1 MNADERNFRSS
12 YYEKCLI
19 NSVEENKSLNKLL
32 EDDIRNLNK
41 LKQFCMN
48 YTVPNVHRNY
58 LWSLVMGILPLH
70 KSSTDY
76 IRDQRREVY
85 EDLLRAVS
93 VLRCVQKKELVEHP
107 KKKLG
112 HTMHTMWL
120 LETNRLW
127 QGNANATLQA
137 DDTHFIEIVRALLQI
152 FTNDVET
159 YWIAKGFYNYTRELK
174 RECPKLKEQTQI
186 LLKREDLSLFNRLEQ
201 LGLFESS
208 SVLLDNWYITCFAG
222 VICETVLV
230 KIWDKVCGGSRKI
243 VVFLFVEL
251 VKDIRYLILK
261 QNSLAEVKKL
271 IETVRQSIPLPYRLQ
286 LNVDFPFRW
295 RIPMVS

>member
-1 MNADERNFRSS
+1 MNTDERNFRSS

-41 LKQFCMN
+41 LKQFCLN
-48 YTVPNVHRNY
+48 YTVPNLHRNC

-70 KSSTDY
+70 RNSTDY

-93 VLRCVQKKELVEHP
+93 VLRGVDQKKELV
-107 KKKLG
+107 
-112 HTMHTMWL
+112 MHTMWL
-120 LETNRLW
+120 LESNRLW
-127 QGNANATLQA
+127 HGNANATLQA
-137 DDTHFIEIVRALLQI
+137 DDTHFIEIMRTLLQI

-174 RECPKLKEQTQI
+174 KECPKLKEQTQI

-201 LGLFESS
+201 LGLFEST

-230 KIWDKVCGGSRKI
+230 KIWDKVVGGSRKI

-261 QNSLAEVKKL
+261 QSSLAEVKRL
-271 IETVRQSIPLPYRLQ
+271 IETVEDPDGVIVNKAIKSLQ
-286 LNVDFPFRW
+286 INNSEVDYTH
-295 RIPMVS
+295 

>member
-93 VLRCVQKKELVEHP
+93 VLRCVQKKELV
-107 KKKLG
+107 
-112 HTMHTMWL
+112 MHTMWL

-271 IETVRQSIPLPYRLQ
+271 IETVEDPDGVIVNKAIKSLQ
-286 LNVDFPFRW
+286 INNSEVDYTH
-295 RIPMVS
+295 

>member
-1 MNADERNFRSS
+1 MNTDERNFRSS

-19 NSVEENKSLNKLL
+19 NSVEENKSINKLL

-48 YTVPNVHRNY
+48 YTVPNVHRNH

-70 KSSTDY
+70 KTSTDFV
-76 IRDQRREVY
+76 RDQRRDVY
-85 EDLLRAVS
+85 QDLLRAVS
-93 VLRCVQKKELVEHP
+93 VLRCVDQKKELV
-107 KKKLG
+107 
-112 HTMHTMWL
+112 MHTMWL
-120 LETNRLW
+120 LESNRLW
-127 QGNANATLQA
+127 HGGNANATMQA
-137 DDTHFIEIVRALLQI
+137 DDMHFIEIVRTLLQI

-174 RECPKLKEQTQI
+174 KECPKLKEQIQI

-201 LGLFESS
+201 LGLFDST
-208 SVLLDNWYITCFAG
+208 SVLLDNWLITCFAG

-261 QNSLAEVKKL
+261 QSSLAEVKRL
-271 IETVRQSIPLPYRLQ
+271 IETVEDPDGVIVNKAIKSLQ
-286 LNVDFPFRW
+286 INNSEVDYTH
-295 RIPMVS
+295 